1 MKMETKKD
9 TGSALKQA
17 LGRRQTGSLP
27 SNFSF
32 RMMEQIRFEAVR
44 QQKRQERIGFISM
57 LAVVVALVG
66 GVAAYLVYSMNIG
79 LSDMTAPVIP
89 AMELP
94 QTSSP
99 MMGFYCYIAVLGFIL
114 LGLDY
119 WLRSRRSADGK
130 S

>member
-32 RMMEQIRFEAVR
+32 RMMEQVR
-44 QQKRQERIGFISM
+44 LEVVGQQKRQERIGFISM
-57 LAVVVALVG
+57 LVVVVALVG
-66 GVAAYLVYSMNIG
+66 GVMGYLVHSMNIS
-79 LSDMTAPVIP
+79 LSEVRIP
-89 AMELP
+89 TMELP
-94 QTSSP
+94 QASSP
-99 MMGFYCYIAVLGFIL
+99 MLYFYCYIAVLVFIL

-119 WLRSRRSADGK
+119 WLRRRRSVSDK
-130 S
+130 

>member
-9 TGSALKQA
+9 AGSALKQA

-32 RMMEQIRFEAVR
+32 RMMEQIHFEAVR

-57 LAVVVALVG
+57 LVVVVALVG
-66 GVAAYLVYSMNIG
+66 GVIGYLIYSMNIS
-79 LSDMTAPVIP
+79 LSDVTIP
-89 AMELP
+89 TMELP

-99 MMGFYCYIAVLGFIL
+99 MLGFYCYIAVLVFVL

-119 WLRSRRSADGK
+119 WLRRRRSA
-130 S
+130 